1 MGESDGDLVSIYITV
16 QSLAIAS
23 ARKCGGKLVNTVH
36 IPVNTD
42 LQPKGNAMARVL
54 EVGVVINGPPPVRR
68 EEQGEDERH
77 KRLR

>member
-1 MGESDGDLVSIYITV
+1 MGESGGDLVSTYIMV

-42 LQPKGNAMARVL
+42 LQPKGNAMACHYQWSPL
-54 EVGVVINGPPPVRR
+54 VRR
-68 EEQGEDERH
+68 EEQWEDERH